1 MNKIIVKD
9 FEVNSYNFLKRTNI
23 NYIEKLNLTDLTLDE
38 IEIYKNDSTK
48 WNNYLNSQVYVIK
61 KLVILFENKYNYD
74 SFYISIKNNDISWIG
89 FTGNYGL
96 IKDTTNEYNIFNNF
110 INKINNLEYSDKI
123 SHYIF
128 INGEY

>member
-1 MNKIIVKD
+1 LAQFSQTPLSIRIFGALKLRDINIAKIMSI
-9 FEVNSYNFLKRTNI
+9 I
-23 NYIEKLNLTDLTLDE
+23 AM
-38 IEIYKNDSTK
+38 
-48 WNNYLNSQVYVIK
+48 
-61 KLVILFENKYNYD
+61 
-74 SFYISIKNNDISWIG
+74 SIKNNDISWIG

-128 INGEY
+128 INGDY